1 MRTQMS
7 SHLNVTYAP
16 APSVQKSMR
25 SGKNYMT
32 NNRQN
37 YGAKMINEDDEFE
50 RVEREQKMRLDLT
63 PRKPWSQQTI
73 EERLDHAIRI
83 WEKNLARVDHD
94 GTALNHD
101 TYDKDPVRF
110 STATDYQTFVQVL
123 HSIRGTP

>member
-1 MRTQMS
+1 
-7 SHLNVTYAP
+7 
-16 APSVQKSMR
+16 
-25 SGKNYMT
+25 
-32 NNRQN
+32 
-37 YGAKMINEDDEFE
+37 MITEDDEFE
-50 RVEREQKMRLDLT
+50 RIEREQKMRLALA
-63 PRKPWSQQTI
+63 PKKPWSQQTI